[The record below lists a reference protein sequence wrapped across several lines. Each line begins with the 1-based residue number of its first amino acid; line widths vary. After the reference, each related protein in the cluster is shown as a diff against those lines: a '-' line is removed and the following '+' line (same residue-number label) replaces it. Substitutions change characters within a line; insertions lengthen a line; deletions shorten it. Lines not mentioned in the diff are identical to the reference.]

1 MAHKRKMS
9 AKQIRYFGSKR
20 QKAGLRK
27 RRHNAAPK
35 RRNPV
40 RATKRN
46 TAKKSNPRRHHHK
59 RRNPIPEIISL
70 TMGNPAGKKRR
81 NMAAKPKR
89 NRATKRNAAA
99 SRRNAG
105 RRHHHKEMHH
115 RRHHHRRNPAGLGKP
130 MDWLFGGVG
139 VIAGAVG
146 TRVLPQLAGSANS
159 GGMGYAMNLGAALG
173 LGFLSHM
180 LTHNPIITGGVIAG
194 GVAATL
200 VRVVSDNTAYGSY
213 LALSGVGDYVVWN
226 FSAPQRVTG
235 PNASRIDTAWQ
246 QGGYQAQSPMIAGS
260 IDKFRG

>member
-46 TAKKSNPRRHHHK
+46 TAKRSNPRRHHHK

-70 TMGNPAGKKRR
+70 TMGNPARKRR
-81 NMAAKPKR
+81 NMAAPKR
-89 NRATKRNAAA
+89 KNRATKRNAAA

-139 VIAGAVG
+139 VIGGAVG
-146 TRVLPQLAGSANS
+146 ARVLPQLAGMCQHRGHGVRDEPGRHLGPGLPVAYVHAQSHHH
-159 GGMGYAMNLGAALG
+159 GGRDRGRRGG
-173 LGFLSHM
+173 H
-180 LTHNPIITGGVIAG
+180 TG
-194 GVAATL
+194 TRRERQHF
-200 VRVVSDNTAYGSY
+200 VRVLPRTFGCGRLRSVEF
-213 LALSGVGDYVVWN
+213 LAT
-226 FSAPQRVTG
+226 SAGNR
-235 PNASRIDTAWQ
+235 AERFAH
-246 QGGYQAQSPMIAGS
+246 
-260 IDKFRG
+260 